1 MESEVFSM
9 KKEYEKK
16 KKLVIFILAAVA
28 VCLMGGLCF
37 YLMKIGTPAE
47 PEKDFVQQET
57 EHTEV
62 IVPEID
68 ITKET
73 DSLEEKGT
81 EEPESSEQE
90 TEQPESSEI
99 EPTDIHTRGEQGG
112 DDSGKSQ
119 TKEDAQPPAEKPE
132 IKDTD
137 ATDNPEQ
144 PPQYEPEVTEPEQ
157 KPEEPAGGSTN
168 DSGQVFVP
176 GYGYVDQPGAPQGES
191 AGSDGD
197 WNKQIGDMN

>member
-1 MESEVFSM
+1 M
-9 KKEYEKK
+9 KKEYDKK
-16 KKLVIFILAAVA
+16 KKLVILILAVVA
-28 VCLMGGLCF
+28 VCLAGGLCF
-37 YLMKIGTPAE
+37 YLVKIGTPEE
-47 PEKDFVQQET
+47 PEKEPVQQVT
-57 EHTEV
+57 EQMEV
-62 IVPEID
+62 TVPEID
-68 ITKET
+68 ITKESDALGENET
-73 DSLEEKGT
+73 DET
-81 EEPESSEQE
+81 EDSGQETEQLESSEQE
-90 TEQPESSEI
+90 TV
-99 EPTDIHTRGEQGG
+99 DIHTGSEQGG

-132 IKDTD
+132 VKDTD
-137 ATDNPEQ
+137 AAENPEQ
-144 PPQYEPEVTEPEQ
+144 PPQYEPEVTKPEQ

>member
-9 KKEYEKK
+9 KKEYDKK
-16 KKLVIFILAAVA
+16 KKLLIFILTAVA
-28 VCLMGGLCF
+28 VCLAGGLCF
-37 YLMKIGTPAE
+37 YLVKIGTPKE
-47 PEKDFVQQET
+47 PEKEPVKQTT
-57 EHTEV
+57 EQMEV
-62 IVPEID
+62 TVPEID
-68 ITKET
+68 MTKET
-73 DSLEEKGT
+73 EALEETKS
-81 EEPESSEQE
+81 EAAESSGQG
-90 TEQPESSEI
+90 TEQPESSGSE
-99 EPTDIHTRGEQGG
+99 TVDIHTGSEQGG

-132 IKDTD
+132 VKDTD
-137 ATDNPEQ
+137 AAENPEQ
-144 PPQYEPEVTEPEQ
+144 PPQYEPEVT
-157 KPEEPAGGSTN
+157 KPD

>member
-1 MESEVFSM
+1 M

-16 KKLVIFILAAVA
+16 KKLVIFILVAVA

-112 DDSGKSQ
+112 NDRGKPQ
-119 TKEDAQPPAEKPE
+119 TKEEAQPPAEKPE
-132 IKDTD
+132 VKDKD
-137 ATDNPEQ
+137 AVETVSYTHLTLPTILL
-144 PPQYEPEVTEPEQ
+144 V
-157 KPEEPAGGSTN
+157 
-168 DSGQVFVP
+168 
-176 GYGYVDQPGAPQGES
+176 
-191 AGSDGD
+191 
-197 WNKQIGDMN
+197 